1 MEKLEFIKIML
12 ANRYLSL
19 NDKRRL
25 INLATN
31 EIGADDKA
39 NAIEVLEGS
48 DRSDTFL
55 KKILL
60 KQRHKPKDTAS
71 FLSLFNDPAGF
82 KYLTHDYAPGV
93 NIEYDAFLE
102 QVRDTFEKNAKEYTI
117 PKTLYSLMNTVLN
130 GGVDERQRPKTWRS
144 FDGKPQKENYA
155 SESWIDWARNN
166 PNIHLLSN
174 DNVRRTIMLF
184 RNTIRVVKP
193 ALNDIV
199 QGMREQ
205 YANMEIHTQKLDKAD
220 FYTYVYY
227 LKEGIKRILDDIS
240 QYQEHPEVH
249 ISFMS
254 EYGDDFS
261 KRIIRITQTG
271 SKAANFE
278 QVRERFN
285 GGGGAFNEIRDT
297 LLGYC
302 NWSVEALWDG
312 EAKRWNLLDDNNA
325 KEVEELNATEI
336 DGFTHVLTYYYK

>member
-1 MEKLEFIKIML
+1 MERFEFIKMML
-12 ANRYLSL
+12 GNRYLTL

-25 INLATN
+25 INLATS
-31 EIGADDKA
+31 EIGADDKVQA
-39 NAIEVLEGS
+39 GEELEGDGET
-48 DRSDTFL
+48 DRL
-55 KKILL
+55 VEKIPH
-60 KQRHKPKDTAS
+60 KQKHKPRDTAS
-71 FLSLFNDPAGF
+71 FLSLFNDPVGF

-93 NIEYDAFLE
+93 NIEYEAFLE
-102 QVRDTFEKNAKEYTI
+102 QVCDTFKKKAKEYRI
-117 PKTLYSLMNTVLN
+117 PKTLWSLMNIVLN
-130 GGVDERQRPKTWRS
+130 GGVDKRQRPNTWLS
-144 FDGKPQKENYA
+144 YDGTPQNENYA

-174 DNVRRTIMLF
+174 ENFRRTIMRF

-199 QGMREQ
+199 QGMQEQ

-278 QVRERFN
+278 QVRKRFDD
-285 GGGGAFNEIRDT
+285 GGGAFNEIRDT

-312 EAKRWNLLDDNNA
+312 EAKRWNLLNDNNA